1 MNQQR
6 ATVATLS
13 ARQRLRESKPLLILI
28 GIIVACM
35 ALLLI
40 IPTNSQDRRPFSAGN
55 LHDEGSAALIEV
67 LREQGVNVFVT
78 SSPEDAIAR
87 AQQPDTTLAVAG
99 DVVPLNF
106 QMYTDRIDSIVW
118 IANGQMTGPEFN
130 GVTFAGTSQLLPG
143 VLKPDVPAT
152 VRLLEDSTCRS
163 EAAKRAGKISK
174 SEVTVS
180 VHEPW
185 TGCFEQSSGQF
196 VYAEKIEGD
205 QFRAIIPGGAVVQN
219 KTIAQADNAALALN
233 TLGRNANLVWFVGS
247 LNAGTTVAA
256 PAPPMPLWLKYGIL
270 LLGLTMAML
279 AWVKGVR
286 LGRLVPE
293 NLPTPVPA
301 IETVQ
306 GRGRLLRSN
315 RAHAHA
321 ATSLRVH
328 TARRI
333 ARRLGVTDHSSRA
346 ALTEAIRASGVDV
359 MRADD
364 TLWGPAPTND
374 QDLARLAQEL
384 KQLEADIRHE

>member
-130 GVTFAGTSQLLPG
+130 GVKFAGTSQLLPG
-143 VLKPDVPAT
+143 V
-152 VRLLEDSTCRS
+152 
-163 EAAKRAGKISK
+163 
-174 SEVTVS
+174 
-180 VHEPW
+180 
-185 TGCFEQSSGQF
+185 
-196 VYAEKIEGD
+196 
-205 QFRAIIPGGAVVQN
+205 
-219 KTIAQADNAALALN
+219 
-233 TLGRNANLVWFVGS
+233 
-247 LNAGTTVAA
+247 
-256 PAPPMPLWLKYGIL
+256 
-270 LLGLTMAML
+270 
-279 AWVKGVR
+279 
-286 LGRLVPE
+286 
-293 NLPTPVPA
+293 
-301 IETVQ
+301 
-306 GRGRLLRSN
+306 
-315 RAHAHA
+315 
-321 ATSLRVH
+321 
-328 TARRI
+328 
-333 ARRLGVTDHSSRA
+333 
-346 ALTEAIRASGVDV
+346 
-359 MRADD
+359 
-364 TLWGPAPTND
+364 
-374 QDLARLAQEL
+374 
-384 KQLEADIRHE
+384 